1 MNILPIALVFLSI
14 LSLLSYNFLKETT
27 LMVSKEKISLGYLEA
42 SRLLQKEIQKS
53 GFDWIKEKKEASE
66 TALPTLKEQKTSKSS
81 AHIGRSKGFS
91 KMNLLPLFLKEKDP
105 AQELEI
111 LKKVLSELYLHH
123 PTFSTLSK
131 PNSLD
136 LFCIELINL
145 CKNEVE
151 LALKEGKKS
160 SEIDLKN
167 LQFSSREFSTYF
179 YKMLKGTQFYKVKYH
194 KHKIEDGYPPFLDY
208 FEILEEKK
216 EKLFSF
222 PSLSKSHLEMIFG
235 EKVAFEILKKEQ
247 EVSASMEK
255 GSYILNQSE
264 LTELLQKNFFSQ
276 KEILF
281 LLSCLDF
288 QTQKRKKSKKQI
300 IENSTLITLEIV
312 KES

>member
-42 SRLLQKEIQKS
+42 SRLLQKEIQRG
-53 GFDWIKEKKEASE
+53 GFDWIKEKKERSE
-66 TALPTLKEQKTSKSS
+66 TALVTQKEEKSS
-81 AHIGRSKGFS
+81 KPAAHVGRSRSFS
-91 KMNLLPLFLKEKDP
+91 KMNLLPLFLKGKEQ

-111 LKKVLSELYLHH
+111 FKKVLSELYLHH
-123 PTFSTLSK
+123 PTFSSLSK

-136 LFCIELINL
+136 LFCIELIHL
-145 CKNEVE
+145 CKNEVDS
-151 LALKEGKKS
+151 ALKDGRKS
-160 SEIDLKN
+160 SDVDLKN
-167 LQFSSREFSTYF
+167 LVFSSREFSTYF

-208 FEILEEKK
+208 FEILDEKK

-222 PSLSKSHLEMIFG
+222 PSLSKSHLEIIFG
-235 EKVAFEILKKEQ
+235 EKVASEILKKEQ
-247 EVSASMEK
+247 EVSISMEK

-264 LTELLQKNFFSQ
+264 LSELLQKNFFSQ

-300 IENSTLITLEIV
+300 IESSTLITLEIQ